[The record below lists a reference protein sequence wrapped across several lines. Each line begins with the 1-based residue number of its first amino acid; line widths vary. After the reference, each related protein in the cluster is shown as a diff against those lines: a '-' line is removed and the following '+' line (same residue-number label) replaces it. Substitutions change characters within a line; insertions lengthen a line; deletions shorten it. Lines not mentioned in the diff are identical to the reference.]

1 MRLKRNWI
9 NSPHVMIMGTSE
21 TQQQQERQVSRQA
34 PRHMSHSHHHRAQL
48 VLRPSKSPE
57 LGIVMYF
64 LSLIAIN
71 YR

>member
-1 MRLKRNWI
+1 
-9 NSPHVMIMGTSE
+9 MIMGTSE
-21 TQQQQERQVSRQA
+21 TQQQQQQQERHVSRHA

>member
-21 TQQQQERQVSRQA
+21 TQQQQERQVSRHA